1 MKKKKREAEEMD
13 PYKELTIT
21 MLDQSVCGR
30 EQEDL
35 RRGGRPSVRRIGRD
49 RLTEEGEKEGFLL
62 RLV

>member
-30 EQEDL
+30 EQQDL
-35 RRGGRPSVRRIGRD
+35 RRGRRPSVRRIGRD
-49 RLTEEGEKEGFLL
+49 RLTEGEKEGFLL

>member
-1 MKKKKREAEEMD
+1 MD

-35 RRGGRPSVRRIGRD
+35 RRGRRPSVRRIGRD
-49 RLTEEGEKEGFLL
+49 RLTEGEKEGFLL

>member
-30 EQEDL
+30 EQQDL
-35 RRGGRPSVRRIGRD
+35 RRGRRPSVRRIGRD
-49 RLTEEGEKEGFLL
+49 RLTEEGGVSFTTCLD
-62 RLV
+62 